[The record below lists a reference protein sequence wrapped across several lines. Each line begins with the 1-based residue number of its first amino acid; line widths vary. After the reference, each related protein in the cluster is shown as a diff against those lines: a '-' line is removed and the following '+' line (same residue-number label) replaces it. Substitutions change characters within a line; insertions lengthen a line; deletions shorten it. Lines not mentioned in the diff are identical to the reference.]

1 VVSVTRH
8 STRRLGAPPR
18 PVPEVASLRA
28 DQRERRD
35 RIVAAASALMSAVD
49 YDRIQVKDVADE
61 AGVALGTLYRYF
73 HSKDHL
79 FACALLAWSE
89 GFGERIERRT
99 SGSTRDRVAA
109 IYRRAARAFDRDP
122 RVFGALQQVQASS
135 DPGAA
140 EVIGT
145 FADQQ
150 SAAFGQALEG
160 YDSPRRD
167 DVLAVM
173 GAVLD
178 GNLRAW
184 QQGRISIAEVH
195 RAIDRAAT
203 LIFD

>member
-1 VVSVTRH
+1 MTRH
-8 STRRLGAPPR
+8 STRPAGVEPR
-18 PVPEVASLRA
+18 PVPVVDDLRP

-35 RIVAAASALMSAVD
+35 RIVAATARLLASVD
-49 YDRIQVKDVADE
+49 YDRLQVKDVADE

-79 FACALLAWSE
+79 AACALLAWSD
-89 GFGERIERRT
+89 GFGERIERRS

-109 IYRRAARAFDRDP
+109 IYRRAARAFERDP
-122 RVFGALQQVQASS
+122 KIYAALVQVQASA
-135 DPGAA
+135 DPHAA
-140 EVIGT
+140 QVVAT
-145 FADQQ
+145 FEDQQ
-150 SAAFGQALEG
+150 SAAFGEALDG

-184 QQGRISIAEVH
+184 QLGRITIGEVH
-195 RAIDRAAT
+195 RSIDRAAS
-203 LIFD
+203 LIFDR